1 MLCGLQT
8 SKNNCF
14 VLNIDVDQDIP
25 NLAFAHLIQLP
36 LTYLLV

>member
-14 VLNIDVDQDIP
+14 VFNIDVDRDIP

-36 LTYLLV
+36 LIYLLV